1 MTDSTAAGAAAA
13 RRPLRRSPSYPAINL
28 ETAIRRARELHDR
41 ERQHM
46 ASVDTI
52 AAHWKY
58 KSLNGPAHLTLAALK
73 KYGLLVD
80 DGKGAA
86 RRASLTDLA
95 VDILENPD
103 PRARDEALQR
113 AALNPSIHRELW
125 ETYGNAPPSDA
136 NLRWILTRERGF
148 TETGAAEF
156 IPVYKDTVSYAKL
169 DSCVVAMPSPTA
181 AREDLDHDDKDD
193 PGPEDPGPSPREPQ
207 PKPPLAAPGVTPYAV
222 PIFNGR
228 SVVVEGPFPLS
239 EEDWNQFMT
248 VLSAMRPAL
257 VDRPNDD
264 RS

>member
-1 MTDSTAAGAAAA
+1 
-13 RRPLRRSPSYPAINL
+13 
-28 ETAIRRARELHDR
+28 
-41 ERQHM
+41 M

-73 KYGLLVD
+73 KYGLLID

-103 PRARDEALQR
+103 PGVRDEAMRR

-125 ETYGNAPPSDA
+125 EKYGNAPPSDA
-136 NLRWILTRERGF
+136 NLRWVLTRERGF
-148 TETGAAEF
+148 TETGATEF
-156 IPVYKDTVSYAKL
+156 ISVYKNTVSYAKL
-169 DSCVVAMPSPTA
+169 DSRVAVPSATSV
-181 AREDLDHDDKDD
+181 REALDHDDTDD
-193 PGPEDPGPSPREPQ
+193 ADPEDPSPSPREPQ
-207 PKPPLAAPGVTPYAV
+207 PKPRVAAPGVTPYAV
-222 PIFNGR
+222 PIFKGR

-248 VLSAMRPAL
+248 VLSAMKPAL
-257 VDRPNDD
+257 VDRPTED

>member
-1 MTDSTAAGAAAA
+1 MTDSTATDASAA

-28 ETAIRRARELHDR
+28 ETAIRRARELYAR
-41 ERQHM
+41 ERQHL

-52 AAHWKY
+52 ASHWKY

-73 KYGLLVD
+73 KYGLIVD

-95 VDILENPD
+95 VEILQNPD

-113 AALNPSIHRELW
+113 AALSPSIHRELW
-125 ETYGNAPPSDA
+125 EKYGNAPPSDA
-136 NLRWILTRERGF
+136 NLKWILTRERGF

-156 IPVYKDTVSYAKL
+156 IPVYKDTVAYAKL
-169 DSCVVAMPSPTA
+169 DSSVAAPPPRA
-181 AREDLDHDDKDD
+181 AQEDLDHDDRDD
-193 PGPEDPGPSPREPQ
+193 PGLEDLDPSPRQPP
-207 PKPPLAAPGVTPYAV
+207 PKPRVSAPGVTPYAI

-228 SVVVEGPFPLS
+228 SVVVEGHFPLS
-239 EEDWNQFMT
+239 EEDWKQFMT
-248 VLSAMRPAL
+248 VLSAMKPAL
-257 VDRPNDD
+257 VDRPNED

>member
-1 MTDSTAAGAAAA
+1 MTDSTAAGAATA
-13 RRPLRRSPSYPAINL
+13 RRPLLRRSPSYPAINL
-28 ETAIRRARELHDR
+28 ETAIRRARELYDR

-58 KSLNGPAHLTLAALK
+58 KSFNGPAHLALAALK

-86 RRASLTDLA
+86 RRVSLTDLA

-103 PRARDEALQR
+103 PRVRDEALKR

-125 ETYGNAPPSDA
+125 EKYGNGPPSDV
-136 NLRWILTRERGF
+136 NLKLILTRERGF

-156 IPVYKDTVSYAKL
+156 IPVYKDTVSYAEL
-169 DSCVVAMPSPTA
+169 DSRVAAPSSTA
-181 AREDLDHDDKDD
+181 LRDDLDHDDMD
-193 PGPEDPGPSPREPQ
+193 GPQPDPGPSPREPQ
-207 PKPPLAAPGVTPYAV
+207 PKPRIATPGITPYTF

-248 VLSAMRPAL
+248 VLSAMKPAL
-257 VDRPNDD
+257 VDRRTED

>member
-1 MTDSTAAGAAAA
+1 MTDSTATGTEAA
-13 RRPLRRSPSYPAINL
+13 RRPFRRSPGYPAINL
-28 ETAIRRARELHDR
+28 ETAIRRARELYDR

-103 PRARDEALQR
+103 PSVRDEAVRQ
-113 AALNPSIHRELW
+113 AALNPSVHRELW
-125 ETYGNAPPSDA
+125 EKYGSGPPSDA
-136 NLRWILTRERGF
+136 NLKWILTRERGF
-148 TETGAAEF
+148 TESGAVDF
-156 IPVYKDTVSYAKL
+156 VSVYKDTVSYAKL
-169 DSCVVAMPSPTA
+169 DSRVAPPSA
-181 AREDLDHDDKDD
+181 IAVQEALDHDDVDD
-193 PGPEDPGPSPREPQ
+193 PEPDDTGPSPRVPQ
-207 PKPPLAAPGVTPYAV
+207 PRPHVAAPGVTPYAV

-248 VLSAMRPAL
+248 VLSAMKPAL
-257 VDRPNDD
+257 VDRPAED